1 MSMATL
7 SALNDV
13 QDAVVA
19 NKVPGESPTTIVT
32 ESMTM
37 VVNRQERNLL
47 SASPIQAGDVKD
59 ASSFVLP
66 GINTLRG
73 FLPSDYD
80 GAIDTQV
87 GNHNMTLY
95 ISQLLGR
102 GWAR

>member
-1 MSMATL
+1 MATL
-7 SALNDV
+7 SAFNDV

-32 ESMTM
+32 ESMRM

-47 SASPIQAGDVKD
+47 GASPIQAGGVKD

-66 GINTLRG
+66 SINTLQA
-73 FLPSDYD
+73 FLPSDYN

-87 GNHNMTLY
+87 GNRNRTIL
-95 ISQLLGR
+95 SQLLTSR
-102 GWAR
+102 WCKIL